1 MFAGFIPAVSL
12 SKFQYKL
19 AFLNLAFFHRSVFF
33 LSKLYLALRIAVLYS
48 DLARVML
55 IRESSFLFSLYL
67 LSIW

>member
-1 MFAGFIPAVSL
+1 MFAGFIPAVYL
-12 SKFQYKL
+12 SKFQYNL

-55 IRESSFLFSLYL
+55 IRESSFSFSLYL